1 MNKIPNMCAFN
12 ASQRQFI
19 HSFTFL
25 SSSLWWVFLKAKV
38 LLRNIHTHWNANSGK
53 AVLKAKIFKKNCF
66 DILLENQKNK
76 RKIKCFILH
85 WLLHENVITLILCW
99 GDEKNESKFACV
111 SKLLL
116 ILHLLS
122 HLWPKIS
129 KQTAWNLKKNTLK
142 NCITSNKRRKEDKLV
157 LVLTDNEENYVKR
170 LNYLR

>member
-38 LLRNIHTHWNANSGK
+38 LLRNIHTHWNTNSGK
-53 AVLKAKIFKKNCF
+53 AVLKAKIFLKNCF

-99 GDEKNESKFACV
+99 GEER
-111 SKLLL
+111 
-116 ILHLLS
+116 I
-122 HLWPKIS
+122 KICLCF
-129 KQTAWNLKKNTLK
+129 QTAADFAPFKPFVTQDFKANCLKLKKNTLK